1 MQTHKESII
10 EAIANTGSG
19 VVISWLLTMWMFR
32 TDAAQSL
39 NIVMVYTAVS
49 VARSYFWRR
58 IFNKKQSRKGVI

>member
-19 VVISWLLTMWMFR
+19 MAISWLLTMWMFK
-32 TDAAQSL
+32 TDAAQSM
-39 NIVMVYTAVS
+39 NIVIIYTAVS

-58 IFNKKQSRKGVI
+58 IFNKKHGKGVI